1 MFDKNE
7 MILDR
12 VRSLS
17 FNTLDTRQML
27 FRLTSLE
34 DSQLSC
40 TAEGEEITD
49 AIGSL
54 ITTLYRAKKA
64 SFTANNS
71 LFSFTLL
78 AEQYGATKEVA
89 TEDKAILDRTYDIL
103 NVAEGKITLSQTPK
117 GDIRYIYGMADGE
130 VAQVYEVGA
139 DGAKNFSITGKEIT
153 VPTDA
158 PETKFYVEY
167 DFDNKNAMKLT
178 NRASEFP
185 RAGYVVIYAYF
196 RDKCDENKRYSG
208 KIICPKAKLNPS
220 QIDTAL
226 TSTGKH
232 PFELTMMKDYCDEN
246 DELFTV
252 IISQE

>member
-1 MFDKNE
+1 MFNKNE
-7 MILDR
+7 LILDR

-17 FNTLDTRQML
+17 YNDLETRQML

-34 DSQLSC
+34 DSSLSC

-64 SFTANNS
+64 SFSATNS

-78 AEQYGATKEVA
+78 GEQYGATKEVA

-117 GDIRYIYGMADGE
+117 GDIKYIYGMAEGE
-130 VAQVYEVGA
+130 VATVYEVGVTA
-139 DGAKNFSITGKEIT
+139 TTNFSIVGKEIT

-158 PETKFYVEY
+158 KETKFYVEY
-167 DFDNKNAMKLT
+167 DFENNNAMKIT

-185 RAGYVVIYAYF
+185 RAGYIVIYAYF
-196 RDKCDENKRYSG
+196 RDKCNENKRYSG

>member
-1 MFDKNE
+1 MFNKNE
-7 MILDR
+7 LILDR

-17 FNTLDTRQML
+17 YNDLETRQML

-34 DSQLSC
+34 DSSLSC

-64 SFTANNS
+64 SFSATNS

-78 AEQYGATKEVA
+78 GEQYGATKEVA

-103 NVAEGKITLSQTPK
+103 NVADGKITLSQTPK
-117 GDIRYIYGMADGE
+117 GDIKYIYGMAEGE
-130 VAQVYEVGA
+130 VATVYEVGVEA
-139 DGAKNFSITGKEIT
+139 TTNFSIAGKEIT

-158 PETKFYVEY
+158 KETKFYVEY
-167 DFDNKNAMKLT
+167 DFENNNAMKIT
-178 NRASEFP
+178 NKASEFP
-185 RAGYVVIYAYF
+185 RAGYIVIYAYF
-196 RDKCDENKRYSG
+196 RDKCNENKRYSG

>member
-1 MFDKNE
+1 MFNKNE
-7 MILDR
+7 LILDR

-17 FNTLDTRQML
+17 YNDLETRQML

-34 DSQLSC
+34 DSSLSC

-64 SFTANNS
+64 SFSATNS

-78 AEQYGATKEVA
+78 GEQYGATKEVA

-117 GDIRYIYGMADGE
+117 GDIKYIYGMAEGE
-130 VAQVYEVGA
+130 VATVYEVGVTA
-139 DGAKNFSITGKEIT
+139 TTNFSIVGKEIT
-153 VPTDA
+153 VPTEA
-158 PETKFYVEY
+158 KETKFYVEY
-167 DFDNKNAMKLT
+167 DFENNNAMKIT

-185 RAGYVVIYAYF
+185 RAGYIVIYAYF
-196 RDKCDENKRYSG
+196 RDKCNENKRYSG

>member
-1 MFDKNE
+1 MFNKNE
-7 MILDR
+7 LILDR

-17 FNTLDTRQML
+17 YNDLETRQML

-34 DSQLSC
+34 DSSLSC

-64 SFTANNS
+64 SFSATNS

-78 AEQYGATKEVA
+78 GEQYGATKEVA

-117 GDIRYIYGMADGE
+117 GDIKYIYGMAEGE
-130 VAQVYEVGA
+130 VATVYEVGVA
-139 DGAKNFSITGKEIT
+139 PTTNFSIVGKEIT

-158 PETKFYVEY
+158 KETKFYVEY
-167 DFDNKNAMKLT
+167 DFENNNAMKIT
-178 NRASEFP
+178 NKASEFP
-185 RAGYVVIYAYF
+185 RAGYIVIYAYF
-196 RDKCDENKRYSG
+196 RDKCNENKRYSG

>member
-1 MFDKNE
+1 MFNKNE
-7 MILDR
+7 LILDR

-17 FNTLDTRQML
+17 YNDLETRQML

-34 DSQLSC
+34 DSSLSC

-64 SFTANNS
+64 SFSATNS

-78 AEQYGATKEVA
+78 GEQYGATKEVA

-103 NVAEGKITLSQTPK
+103 NVADGKITLSQTPK
-117 GDIRYIYGMADGE
+117 GDIKYIYGMAEGE
-130 VAQVYEVGA
+130 VATVYKVGVEA
-139 DGAKNFSITGKEIT
+139 TTNFSIVGKEIT

-158 PETKFYVEY
+158 KETKFYVEY
-167 DFDNKNAMKLT
+167 DFENNNAMKIT

-196 RDKCDENKRYSG
+196 KDKCNENKRYSG

>member
-1 MFDKNE
+1 
-7 MILDR
+7 
-12 VRSLS
+12 
-17 FNTLDTRQML
+17 ML

-34 DSQLSC
+34 DSSLSC

-64 SFTANNS
+64 SFSATNS

-78 AEQYGATKEVA
+78 GEQYGATKEVA

-103 NVAEGKITLSQTPK
+103 NVADGKITLSQTPK
-117 GDIRYIYGMADGE
+117 GDIKYIYGMAEGE
-130 VAQVYEVGA
+130 VATVYKVGVEA
-139 DGAKNFSITGKEIT
+139 TTNFSIVGKEIT
-153 VPTDA
+153 VPTEA
-158 PETKFYVEY
+158 KETKFYVEY
-167 DFDNKNAMKLT
+167 DFENNNAMKIT

-196 RDKCDENKRYSG
+196 KDKCNENKRYSG

-232 PFELTMMKDYCDEN
+232 PFELTMMKDYCNEN

>member
-1 MFDKNE
+1 MFNKNE

-17 FNTLDTRQML
+17 YNDLETRQML

-34 DSQLSC
+34 ESSLSC

-64 SFTANNS
+64 TFTATNS

-89 TEDKAILDRTYDIL
+89 TEDVAILDKTYDIL
-103 NVAEGKITLSQTPK
+103 NVEGGKITLSHTPK
-117 GDIRYIYGMADGE
+117 GDIKYIYGMAEGE

-139 DGAKNFSITGKEIT
+139 EPTTNFSIVGKEIT

-158 PETKFYVEY
+158 TETKFYVEY
-167 DFDNKNAMKLT
+167 DFENNNAMKIT

-196 RDKCDENKRYSG
+196 KDKCNENKRYSG

-252 IISQE
+252 IVSQE

>member
-1 MFDKNE
+1 MFNKNE
-7 MILDR
+7 LILDR

-17 FNTLDTRQML
+17 YNDLETRQML

-34 DSQLSC
+34 DSSLSC

-54 ITTLYRAKKA
+54 ITTLYRAKKS
-64 SFTANNS
+64 SFSATNS

-78 AEQYGATKEVA
+78 GEQYGATKEVA

-117 GDIRYIYGMADGE
+117 GDIKYIYGMAEGE
-130 VAQVYEVGA
+130 VATVYEVGVEA
-139 DGAKNFSITGKEIT
+139 TTNFSIAGKEIT

-158 PETKFYVEY
+158 KETKFYVEY
-167 DFDNKNAMKLT
+167 DFENNNAMKIT

-196 RDKCDENKRYSG
+196 KDKCNENKRYSG

-220 QIDTAL
+220 QIETAL

>member
-1 MFDKNE
+1 MFNKNE
-7 MILDR
+7 LILDR

-17 FNTLDTRQML
+17 YNDLETRQML

-34 DSQLSC
+34 DSSLSC

-64 SFTANNS
+64 SFSATNS

-78 AEQYGATKEVA
+78 GEQYGATKEVA

-103 NVAEGKITLSQTPK
+103 NVADGKITLSQTPK
-117 GDIRYIYGMADGE
+117 GDIKYIYGMAEGE
-130 VAQVYEVGA
+130 VATVYKVGVEA
-139 DGAKNFSITGKEIT
+139 TTNFSIVGKEIT
-153 VPTDA
+153 VPTEA
-158 PETKFYVEY
+158 KETKFYVEY
-167 DFDNKNAMKLT
+167 DFENNNAMKIT

-196 RDKCDENKRYSG
+196 KDKCNENKRYSG

-232 PFELTMMKDYCDEN
+232 PFELTMMKDYCYEN

>member
-1 MFDKNE
+1 MLNKNE
-7 MILDR
+7 LILDR

-17 FNTLDTRQML
+17 YNDLETRQML

-34 DSQLSC
+34 DSSLSC

-64 SFTANNS
+64 SFSATNS

-78 AEQYGATKEVA
+78 GEQYGATKEVA

-117 GDIRYIYGMADGE
+117 GDIKYIYGMAEGE
-130 VAQVYEVGA
+130 VATVYEVGVEA
-139 DGAKNFSITGKEIT
+139 TTNFSIVGKEIT

-158 PETKFYVEY
+158 KETKFYVEY
-167 DFDNKNAMKLT
+167 DFENNNAMKIT

-196 RDKCDENKRYSG
+196 KDKCNENKRYSG

>member
-1 MFDKNE
+1 MFNKNE
-7 MILDR
+7 LILDR

-17 FNTLDTRQML
+17 YNDLETRQML

-34 DSQLSC
+34 DSSLSC

-64 SFTANNS
+64 SFSATNS

-78 AEQYGATKEVA
+78 GEQYGATKEVA

-117 GDIRYIYGMADGE
+117 GDIKYIYGMAEGE
-130 VAQVYEVGA
+130 VATVYKVGVEA
-139 DGAKNFSITGKEIT
+139 TTNFSIVGKEIT

-158 PETKFYVEY
+158 TETKFYVEY
-167 DFDNKNAMKLT
+167 DFENNNAMKIT

-196 RDKCDENKRYSG
+196 KDKCNENKRYSG

>member
-1 MFDKNE
+1 MFNKNE
-7 MILDR
+7 LILDR

-17 FNTLDTRQML
+17 YNDLETRQML

-34 DSQLSC
+34 DSSLSC

-64 SFTANNS
+64 SFSATNS

-78 AEQYGATKEVA
+78 GEQYGATKEVA

-103 NVAEGKITLSQTPK
+103 NVADGKITLSQTPK
-117 GDIRYIYGMADGE
+117 GDIKYIYGMAEGE
-130 VAQVYEVGA
+130 VATVYKVGVEA
-139 DGAKNFSITGKEIT
+139 TTNFSIVGKEIT

-158 PETKFYVEY
+158 KETKFYVEY
-167 DFDNKNAMKLT
+167 DFENNNAMKIT
-178 NRASEFP
+178 NKASEFP

-196 RDKCDENKRYSG
+196 KDKCNENKRYSG

>member
-1 MFDKNE
+1 MFNKNE
-7 MILDR
+7 LILDR

-17 FNTLDTRQML
+17 YNDLETRQML

-34 DSQLSC
+34 DSSLSC

-64 SFTANNS
+64 SFSATNS

-78 AEQYGATKEVA
+78 GEQYGATKEVA

-117 GDIRYIYGMADGE
+117 GDIKYIYGMAEGE
-130 VAQVYEVGA
+130 VATVYEVGVTA
-139 DGAKNFSITGKEIT
+139 TTNFSIVGKEIT
-153 VPTDA
+153 VPTEA
-158 PETKFYVEY
+158 KETKFYVEY
-167 DFDNKNAMKLT
+167 DFENNNAMKIT

-196 RDKCDENKRYSG
+196 KDKCNENKRYSG

-252 IISQE
+252 IVSQE

>member
-1 MFDKNE
+1 MFNKNE
-7 MILDR
+7 LILDR

-17 FNTLDTRQML
+17 YNDLETRQML

-34 DSQLSC
+34 DSSLSC

-64 SFTANNS
+64 SFSATNS

-78 AEQYGATKEVA
+78 GEQYGATKEVA

-117 GDIRYIYGMADGE
+117 GDIKYIYGMAEGE
-130 VAQVYEVGA
+130 VATVYKVGVEA
-139 DGAKNFSITGKEIT
+139 TTNFSIAGKEIT

-158 PETKFYVEY
+158 KETKFYVEY
-167 DFDNKNAMKLT
+167 DFENNNAMKIT

-196 RDKCDENKRYSG
+196 KDKCNENKRYSG

>member
-1 MFDKNE
+1 MFNKNE
-7 MILDR
+7 LILDR

-17 FNTLDTRQML
+17 YNDLETRQML

-34 DSQLSC
+34 DSSLSC

-64 SFTANNS
+64 SFSATNS

-78 AEQYGATKEVA
+78 GEQYGATKEVA

-117 GDIRYIYGMADGE
+117 GDIKYIYGMAEGE
-130 VAQVYEVGA
+130 VATVYEVGVTA
-139 DGAKNFSITGKEIT
+139 TTNFSIVGKEIT

-158 PETKFYVEY
+158 KETKFYVEY
-167 DFDNKNAMKLT
+167 DFENNNAMKIT

-196 RDKCDENKRYSG
+196 KDKCNENKRYSG

>member
-1 MFDKNE
+1 MFNKNE
-7 MILDR
+7 LILDR

-17 FNTLDTRQML
+17 YNDLETRQML

-34 DSQLSC
+34 DSSLSC

-64 SFTANNS
+64 SFSATNS

-78 AEQYGATKEVA
+78 GEQYGATKEVA

-117 GDIRYIYGMADGE
+117 GDIKYIYGMAEGE
-130 VAQVYEVGA
+130 VATVYEVGVTA
-139 DGAKNFSITGKEIT
+139 TTNFSIAGKEIT

-158 PETKFYVEY
+158 KETKFYVEY
-167 DFDNKNAMKLT
+167 DFENNNAMKIT

-196 RDKCDENKRYSG
+196 KDKCNENKRYSG

>member
-1 MFDKNE
+1 MFNKNE
-7 MILDR
+7 LILDR

-17 FNTLDTRQML
+17 YNDLETRQML

-34 DSQLSC
+34 DSSLSC

-64 SFTANNS
+64 SFSATNS

-78 AEQYGATKEVA
+78 GEQYGATKEVA

-117 GDIRYIYGMADGE
+117 GDIKYIYGMAEGE
-130 VAQVYEVGA
+130 VATVYEVGVTA
-139 DGAKNFSITGKEIT
+139 TTNFSIVGKEIT
-153 VPTDA
+153 VPTEA
-158 PETKFYVEY
+158 KETKFYVEY
-167 DFDNKNAMKLT
+167 DFENNNAMKIT

-196 RDKCDENKRYSG
+196 KDKCNENKRYSG

-220 QIDTAL
+220 QIETAL

>member
-1 MFDKNE
+1 MFNKNE
-7 MILDR
+7 LILDR

-17 FNTLDTRQML
+17 YNDLETRQML

-34 DSQLSC
+34 DSSLSC

-64 SFTANNS
+64 SFSATNS

-78 AEQYGATKEVA
+78 GEQYGATKEVA

-117 GDIRYIYGMADGE
+117 GDIKYIYGMAEGE
-130 VAQVYEVGA
+130 VATVYEVGVTA
-139 DGAKNFSITGKEIT
+139 TTNFSIVGKEIT
-153 VPTDA
+153 VPTEA
-158 PETKFYVEY
+158 KETKFYVEY
-167 DFDNKNAMKLT
+167 DFENNNAMKIT

-196 RDKCDENKRYSG
+196 KDKCNENKRYSG

>member
-71 LFSFTLL
+71 LFSLTLL

-89 TEDKAILDRTYDIL
+89 TEMAK
-103 NVAEGKITLSQTPK
+103 TLRGCP
-117 GDIRYIYGMADGE
+117 I
-130 VAQVYEVGA
+130 VGY
-139 DGAKNFSITGKEIT
+139 FKEEQQ
-153 VPTDA
+153 D
-158 PETKFYVEY
+158 
-167 DFDNKNAMKLT
+167 
-178 NRASEFP
+178 
-185 RAGYVVIYAYF
+185 F
-196 RDKCDENKRYSG
+196 RDHGEQVVMDESG
-208 KIICPKAKLNPS
+208 IHFNCLTTPYGFVAPDAKIWF
-220 QIDTAL
+220 QEFEDTDQFGNVTTREYL
-226 TSTGKH
+226 MTTGFLWTGQFPEIK
-232 PFELTMMKDYCDEN
+232 EAVDEGRP
-246 DELFTV
+246 
-252 IISQE
+252 Q

>member
-1 MFDKNE
+1 MFNKNE
-7 MILDR
+7 LILDR

-17 FNTLDTRQML
+17 YNDLETRQML

-34 DSQLSC
+34 DSSLSC

-64 SFTANNS
+64 SFSATNS

-78 AEQYGATKEVA
+78 GEQYGATKEVA

-103 NVAEGKITLSQTPK
+103 NVADGKITLSQTPK
-117 GDIRYIYGMADGE
+117 GDIKYIYGMAEGE
-130 VAQVYEVGA
+130 VATVYEVGVTA
-139 DGAKNFSITGKEIT
+139 TTNFSIVGKEIT

-158 PETKFYVEY
+158 KETKFYVEY
-167 DFDNKNAMKLT
+167 DFENNNAMKIT
-178 NRASEFP
+178 NKASEFP
-185 RAGYVVIYAYF
+185 RAGYIVIYAYF
-196 RDKCDENKRYSG
+196 RDKCNENKRYSG

>member
-1 MFDKNE
+1 MFNKNE
-7 MILDR
+7 LILDR

-17 FNTLDTRQML
+17 YNDLETRQML

-34 DSQLSC
+34 DSSLSC

-64 SFTANNS
+64 SFSATNS

-78 AEQYGATKEVA
+78 GEQYGATKEVA

-117 GDIRYIYGMADGE
+117 GDIKYIYGMAEGE
-130 VAQVYEVGA
+130 VATVYEVGVEA
-139 DGAKNFSITGKEIT
+139 TTNFSIVGKEIT

-158 PETKFYVEY
+158 KETKFYVEY
-167 DFDNKNAMKLT
+167 DFENNNAMKIT

-196 RDKCDENKRYSG
+196 KDKCNENKRYSG

>member
-1 MFDKNE
+1 MFNKNE

-17 FNTLDTRQML
+17 FNDLETRQML

-34 DSQLSC
+34 DSSLSC

-64 SFTANNS
+64 SFSATNS

-89 TEDKAILDRTYDIL
+89 TDSKAILDKTYDIL
-103 NVAEGKITLSQTPK
+103 TVDGGKITLSQTPK
-117 GDIRYIYGMADGE
+117 GDIKYIYGMAEGE
-130 VAQVYEVGA
+130 VATVYEVGA
-139 DGAKNFSITGKEIT
+139 EPTTNFSIAGKDIT

-158 PETKFYVEY
+158 TETKFYVEY
-167 DFDNKNAMKLT
+167 DFENNNAMKIT

-185 RAGYVVIYAYF
+185 KAGYVVIYAYF
-196 RDKCDENKRYSG
+196 RDKCNENNRYSG

-232 PFELTMMKDYCDEN
+232 PFELTMMKEYCDED

>member
-1 MFDKNE
+1 MFNKNE
-7 MILDR
+7 LILDR

-17 FNTLDTRQML
+17 YNDLETRQML

-34 DSQLSC
+34 DSSLSC

-64 SFTANNS
+64 SFSATNS

-78 AEQYGATKEVA
+78 GEQYGATKEVA

-117 GDIRYIYGMADGE
+117 GDIKYIYGMAEGE
-130 VAQVYEVGA
+130 VATVYEVGVEA
-139 DGAKNFSITGKEIT
+139 TTNFSIAGKEIT

-158 PETKFYVEY
+158 KETKFYVEY
-167 DFDNKNAMKLT
+167 DFENNNAMKIT

-196 RDKCDENKRYSG
+196 KDKCNENKRYSG

>member
-1 MFDKNE
+1 MFNKNE
-7 MILDR
+7 LILDR

-17 FNTLDTRQML
+17 YNDLETRQML

-34 DSQLSC
+34 DSSLSC

-64 SFTANNS
+64 SFSATNS

-78 AEQYGATKEVA
+78 GEQYGATKEVA

-117 GDIRYIYGMADGE
+117 GDIKYIYGMAEGE
-130 VAQVYEVGA
+130 VATVYEVGVTA
-139 DGAKNFSITGKEIT
+139 TTNFSIVGKEIT
-153 VPTDA
+153 VPTEA
-158 PETKFYVEY
+158 KETKFYVEY
-167 DFDNKNAMKLT
+167 DFENNNAMKIT

-196 RDKCDENKRYSG
+196 KDKCNENKRYSG

-232 PFELTMMKDYCDEN
+232 PFELTMMRDYCDEN

>member
-1 MFDKNE
+1 MFNKNE
-7 MILDR
+7 LILDR

-17 FNTLDTRQML
+17 YNDLETRQML

-34 DSQLSC
+34 DSSLSC

-64 SFTANNS
+64 SFSATNS

-78 AEQYGATKEVA
+78 GEQYGATKEVA

-117 GDIRYIYGMADGE
+117 GDIKYIYGMAEGE
-130 VAQVYEVGA
+130 VATVYEVGVTA
-139 DGAKNFSITGKEIT
+139 TTNFSIVGKEIT

-158 PETKFYVEY
+158 KETKFYVEY
-167 DFDNKNAMKLT
+167 DFENNNAMKIT
-178 NRASEFP
+178 NKASEFP
-185 RAGYVVIYAYF
+185 RAGYIVIYAYF
-196 RDKCDENKRYSG
+196 RDKCNENKRYSG

>member
-1 MFDKNE
+1 MFNKNE

-17 FNTLDTRQML
+17 FNDLETRQML

-34 DSQLSC
+34 DSSLSC

-64 SFTANNS
+64 SFSATNS

-78 AEQYGATKEVA
+78 GEQYGATKEVA

-117 GDIRYIYGMADGE
+117 GDIKYIYGMAEGE
-130 VAQVYEVGA
+130 VATVYEVGVTA
-139 DGAKNFSITGKEIT
+139 TTNFSIVGKEIT
-153 VPTDA
+153 VPTEA
-158 PETKFYVEY
+158 KETKFYVEY
-167 DFDNKNAMKLT
+167 DFENNNAMKIT

-196 RDKCDENKRYSG
+196 KDKCNENKRYSG

-220 QIDTAL
+220 QIETAL

-232 PFELTMMKDYCDEN
+232 PFELTMMKEYCDED

>member
-1 MFDKNE
+1 MFNKNE
-7 MILDR
+7 LILDR

-17 FNTLDTRQML
+17 YNDLETRQML
-27 FRLTSLE
+27 CRLTSLE
-34 DSQLSC
+34 DSSLSC

-64 SFTANNS
+64 SFTATNS

-78 AEQYGATKEVA
+78 GEQYGATKEVA

-117 GDIRYIYGMADGE
+117 GDIKYIYGMAEGE
-130 VAQVYEVGA
+130 VATVYEVGVTA
-139 DGAKNFSITGKEIT
+139 TTNFSIVGKEIT

-158 PETKFYVEY
+158 KETKFYVEY
-167 DFDNKNAMKLT
+167 DFENNNAMKIT

-196 RDKCDENKRYSG
+196 KDKCNENKRYSG

>member
-1 MFDKNE
+1 MFNKNE
-7 MILDR
+7 LILDR

-17 FNTLDTRQML
+17 YNDLETRQML

-34 DSQLSC
+34 DSSLSC

-64 SFTANNS
+64 SFSATNS

-117 GDIRYIYGMADGE
+117 GDIKYIYGMAEGE
-130 VAQVYEVGA
+130 VATVYEVGVTA
-139 DGAKNFSITGKEIT
+139 TTNFSIVGKEIT
-153 VPTDA
+153 VPTEA
-158 PETKFYVEY
+158 KETKFYVEY
-167 DFDNKNAMKLT
+167 DFENNNAMKIT

-196 RDKCDENKRYSG
+196 KDKCNENKRYSG

-220 QIDTAL
+220 QIETAL

>member
-1 MFDKNE
+1 MFNKNE

-17 FNTLDTRQML
+17 YNDLETHQML

-34 DSQLSC
+34 ESSLSC

-64 SFTANNS
+64 SFTATNS

-78 AEQYGATKEVA
+78 AEQYGAIKEVA
-89 TEDKAILDRTYDIL
+89 TEDVAILDKTYDIL
-103 NVAEGKITLSQTPK
+103 NVEGGKITLSHTPK
-117 GDIRYIYGMADGE
+117 GDIKYIYGMAEGE
-130 VAQVYEVGA
+130 VDTVYEVGVTA
-139 DGAKNFSITGKEIT
+139 TTNFSIVGKEIT

-158 PETKFYVEY
+158 KETKFYVEY
-167 DFDNKNAMKLT
+167 DFENNNAMKIT

-196 RDKCDENKRYSG
+196 KDKCNENKRYSG

>member
-1 MFDKNE
+1 MFNKNE
-7 MILDR
+7 MILDK

-17 FNTLDTRQML
+17 YNDLETRQML

-34 DSQLSC
+34 ESSLSC

-64 SFTANNS
+64 SFSATNS

-103 NVAEGKITLSQTPK
+103 NVESGKITLSQTPK
-117 GDIRYIYGMADGE
+117 GDIRYIYGMAEGE
-130 VAQVYEVGA
+130 VAQVYEVGV
-139 DGAKNFSITGKEIT
+139 DGAKNFSITDKEIT

-167 DFDNKNAMKLT
+167 DFDNNNAMKLV

-196 RDKCDENKRYSG
+196 KDKCNENKRYSG
-208 KIICPKAKLNPS
+208 KIICPKAKLNPT

>member
-1 MFDKNE
+1 MFNKNE
-7 MILDR
+7 LILDR

-17 FNTLDTRQML
+17 YNDLETRQML

-34 DSQLSC
+34 DSSLSC

-64 SFTANNS
+64 SFSATNS

-78 AEQYGATKEVA
+78 GAQYGATKEVA

-117 GDIRYIYGMADGE
+117 GDIKYIYGMAEGE
-130 VAQVYEVGA
+130 VATVYEVGVTA
-139 DGAKNFSITGKEIT
+139 TTNFSIVGKEIT

-158 PETKFYVEY
+158 KETKFYVEY
-167 DFDNKNAMKLT
+167 DFENNNAMKIT

-196 RDKCDENKRYSG
+196 KDKCNENKRYSG

-220 QIDTAL
+220 HIDTAL

>member
-1 MFDKNE
+1 MFNKNE
-7 MILDR
+7 LILDR

-17 FNTLDTRQML
+17 YNDLETRQML

-34 DSQLSC
+34 DSSLSC

-64 SFTANNS
+64 SFSATNS

-78 AEQYGATKEVA
+78 GEQYGATKEVA

-103 NVAEGKITLSQTPK
+103 NVADGKITLSQTPK
-117 GDIRYIYGMADGE
+117 GDIKYIYGMAEGE
-130 VAQVYEVGA
+130 VATVYNVGVEA
-139 DGAKNFSITGKEIT
+139 TTNFSIVGKEMT

-158 PETKFYVEY
+158 TETKFYVEY
-167 DFDNKNAMKLT
+167 DFENNNAMKIT

-196 RDKCDENKRYSG
+196 KDKCNENKRYSG

-232 PFELTMMKDYCDEN
+232 PFELTMMKDYCYEN

>member
-1 MFDKNE
+1 MFNKNE
-7 MILDR
+7 LILDR

-17 FNTLDTRQML
+17 YNDLETRQML

-34 DSQLSC
+34 DSSLSC

-64 SFTANNS
+64 SFSATNS

-78 AEQYGATKEVA
+78 GEQYGATKEVA

-103 NVAEGKITLSQTPK
+103 NVADGKITLSQTPK
-117 GDIRYIYGMADGE
+117 GDIKYIYGMAEGE
-130 VAQVYEVGA
+130 VATVYKVGVEA
-139 DGAKNFSITGKEIT
+139 TTNFSIVGKEIT

-158 PETKFYVEY
+158 TETKFYVEY
-167 DFDNKNAMKLT
+167 DFENNNAMKIT

-196 RDKCDENKRYSG
+196 KDKCNENKRYSG

>member
-1 MFDKNE
+1 MFNKNE
-7 MILDR
+7 LILDR

-17 FNTLDTRQML
+17 YNDLETRQML

-34 DSQLSC
+34 DSSLSC

-64 SFTANNS
+64 SFSATNS

-78 AEQYGATKEVA
+78 GEQYGATKEVA

-117 GDIRYIYGMADGE
+117 GDIKYIYGMAEGE
-130 VAQVYEVGA
+130 VATVYEVGVA
-139 DGAKNFSITGKEIT
+139 PTTNFSIVGKEIT
-153 VPTDA
+153 VPTEA
-158 PETKFYVEY
+158 KETKFYVEY
-167 DFDNKNAMKLT
+167 DFENNNAMKIT

-196 RDKCDENKRYSG
+196 KDKCNENKRYSG

-220 QIDTAL
+220 QIETAL

>member
-1 MFDKNE
+1 MFNKNE
-7 MILDR
+7 LILDR

-17 FNTLDTRQML
+17 YNDLETRQML

-34 DSQLSC
+34 DSSLSC

-64 SFTANNS
+64 SFSATNS

-117 GDIRYIYGMADGE
+117 GDIKYIYGMAEGE
-130 VAQVYEVGA
+130 VATVYEVGVEA
-139 DGAKNFSITGKEIT
+139 TTNFSIVGKEIT

-158 PETKFYVEY
+158 KETKFYVEY
-167 DFDNKNAMKLT
+167 DFENNNAMKIT

-196 RDKCDENKRYSG
+196 KDKCNENKRYSG

-220 QIDTAL
+220 QIETAL

>member
-1 MFDKNE
+1 MFNKNE
-7 MILDR
+7 LILDR

-17 FNTLDTRQML
+17 YNDLETRQML

-34 DSQLSC
+34 DSSLSC

-64 SFTANNS
+64 SFSATNS

-78 AEQYGATKEVA
+78 GEQYGATKEVA

-103 NVAEGKITLSQTPK
+103 NVADGKITLSQTPK
-117 GDIRYIYGMADGE
+117 GDIKYIYGMAEGE
-130 VAQVYEVGA
+130 VATVYEVGVA
-139 DGAKNFSITGKEIT
+139 PTTNFSIVGKEIT

-158 PETKFYVEY
+158 KETKFYVEY
-167 DFDNKNAMKLT
+167 DFENNNAMKIT
-178 NRASEFP
+178 NKASEFP
-185 RAGYVVIYAYF
+185 RAGYIVIYAYF
-196 RDKCDENKRYSG
+196 RDKCNENKRYSG